1 MSFNDIFMKSEVK
14 PLFTDVNNVIKINFS
29 ESAQAGGNYTDSII
43 HLSFTDSKVVPI
55 QAGGADDTSEYFN
68 RIASKIMNKMGSQ
81 SAGFSINTQSNA
93 SDSDIFLSSETI
105 NQIEAQDGGA
115 THKQKKTFNFNSL
128 KKHLLKVDLDGG
140 SEEKKSSSKKDDD
153 DELELFDEDEDDD
166 IFEDLDDDSD
176 EVDDED
182 DEDSD
187 DKIIK
192 DMEHSV
198 SEVNKSGLQTHSKR
212 STTRAAKL
220 HNSHDSESLELSEK
234 DSESSSGSASL
245 SLDKSDSFQMSE
257 SISSP
262 QLMTYRRVNK
272 NNITGRRFI

>member
-1 MSFNDIFMKSEVK
+1 MSSNDIFMKSEVK
-14 PLFTDVNNVIKINFS
+14 PLFTDINNVIKINFS

-43 HLSFTDSKVVPI
+43 HLSFTDSKLAPI

-81 SAGFSINTQSNA
+81 SGGFSVNTQSNA

-105 NQIEAQDGGA
+105 NQIDVQEGGA
-115 THKQKKTFNFNSL
+115 TQKQKKTFNFNAL
-128 KKHLLKVDLDGG
+128 KKHLLNVDLEGG
-140 SEEKKSSSKKDDD
+140 SEEKKNKHDDDDD
-153 DELELFDEDEDDD
+153 DELELFDDDEDDD
-166 IFEDLDDDSD
+166 IFEDS
-176 EVDDED
+176 DDED
-182 DEDSD
+182 DEDENDEDSD

-192 DMEHSV
+192 EMEHTM
-198 SEVNKSGLQTHSKR
+198 SESNKAGFETHSKR
-212 STTRAAKL
+212 ATNSRVAKL
-220 HNSHDSESLELSEK
+220 YNSQDSESLELS
-234 DSESSSGSASL
+234 DNISESPSGSASL
-245 SLDKSDSFQMSE
+245 SLENSDSFQMSE